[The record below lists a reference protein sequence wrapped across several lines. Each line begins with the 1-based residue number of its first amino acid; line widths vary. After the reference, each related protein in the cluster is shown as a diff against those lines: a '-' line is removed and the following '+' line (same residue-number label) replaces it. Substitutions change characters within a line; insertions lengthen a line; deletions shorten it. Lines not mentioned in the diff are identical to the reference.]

1 MSKLTHKIWVN
12 GRVHAAD
19 VPVFATTDRG
29 ALLGDGLFE
38 TIKVLAGR
46 PCYFDDH
53 WARLCASAK
62 CLSLPIL
69 YEKIAILQW
78 LSRLAQSNDIQDGV
92 ARLTLS
98 RGTGPRGLAL
108 PTHPEPVMM
117 ITTAEGL
124 PHYDTAP
131 ILGLSKINRN
141 AGSLSCHHKTLS
153 YIDNIAARLHQKSS
167 QARDD
172 VVMLDTDGHIACA
185 SAANLFWWDDKALYT
200 PALSG
205 AILPGTMRAR
215 VLVRDHDLGMEIQEG
230 LYPPTAVLAAK
241 GAFMTN
247 ALIGVQLLLGLD
259 FGPEGAVRFT
269 SDPASS
275 FMAPL
280 LSMLGA
286 DADKTSRPT

>member
-1 MSKLTHKIWVN
+1 MSKPAHKIWVN
-12 GRVHAAD
+12 GRVQAAD
-19 VPVFATTDRG
+19 MPVFTATDRG

-53 WARLCASAK
+53 WVRLCASAK
-62 CLSLPIL
+62 FLDLPIPF
-69 YEKIAILQW
+69 ETGSVLQG
-78 LSRLAQSNDIQDGV
+78 LSRLTQHNSIQDGV

-98 RGTGPRGLAL
+98 RGAGPRGLDL
-108 PTHPEPVMM
+108 PANPDPVMV

-131 ILGLSKINRN
+131 VLGLSQIKRN

-167 QARDD
+167 ETRDD

-215 VLVRDHDLGMEIQEG
+215 VLVRAHDLGMEIQEG
-230 LYPPTAVLAAK
+230 LYPPTALLAAK

-269 SDPASS
+269 TDPASG

-280 LSMLGA
+280 LSMPGA
-286 DADKTSRPT
+286 DANKTSLPI